1 MRLEQLEVAGGQ
13 PQAGRGQVG
22 VIHEGGAARVLAV
35 GVPARRPAPR
45 AGHHGGGGGVAGQ
58 PRDAAREAEGGVE
71 VEQAVAGGGGAE
83 LGAEGEVLGVA
94 RPRPRPGQDLQARAH
109 DGGGAGRVAAAG
121 IVIVTSVW
129 SPPSSAAHLLLLEFF
144 GDADLVPLRL
154 PSVLWC
160 SLGDLKQPM
169 H

>member
-1 MRLEQLEVAGGQ
+1 MGLEQLEVAGGQ

-45 AGHHGGGGGVAGQ
+45 TGHHGGGGGGGVAGQ

-71 VEQAVAGGGGAE
+71 VEQGVAGGGGAE

-94 RPRPRPGQDLQARAH
+94 RPRPRPRQDLQPRAH
-109 DGGGAGRVAAAG
+109 DGGGAGRVAAAEDRD
-121 IVIVTSVW
+121 IVSSLRHPLLC
-129 SPPSSAAHLLLLEFF
+129 SPAA
-144 GDADLVPLRL
+144 AR
-154 PSVLWC
+154 VLW
-160 SLGDLKQPM
+160 
-169 H
+169 